1 MKITARLLTTTAF
14 LGLAVATS
22 PAAPPNL
29 PVQEITETTTT
40 TTTGTISEF
49 GPDRMIVQTK
59 TSKTP
64 LGYTFTKT
72 TTYVDENGQPVSIET
87 VKSGLPV
94 TVYYTKDGDRMVAT
108 KVMVRTRP
116 VERGGAV
123 VVEKQTIAGENMPGT
138 ISEFG
143 ADAFIIR
150 TETSP
155 EPVRYL
161 YSKKTTYVDENGQPV
176 SVETVKSGLPVTVYY
191 TREGDRMNAVKVIVR
206 KAAPPGV
213 IIEKKT
219 TTVTEER
226 K

>member
-1 MKITARLLTTTAF
+1 MQPRAISAVKSLLFFAALLLAATTQ
-14 LGLAVATS
+14 
-22 PAAPPNL
+22 AAPPNV
-29 PVQEITETTTT
+29 PIQEVTETSTT

-49 GPDRMIVQTK
+49 GPDRMIVTTK

-143 ADAFIIR
+143 ADAFVIR

-161 YSKKTTYVDENGQPV
+161 YSKKTT
-176 SVETVKSGLPVTVYY
+176 
-191 TREGDRMNAVKVIVR
+191 
-206 KAAPPGV
+206 
-213 IIEKKT
+213 
-219 TTVTEER
+219 
-226 K
+226 